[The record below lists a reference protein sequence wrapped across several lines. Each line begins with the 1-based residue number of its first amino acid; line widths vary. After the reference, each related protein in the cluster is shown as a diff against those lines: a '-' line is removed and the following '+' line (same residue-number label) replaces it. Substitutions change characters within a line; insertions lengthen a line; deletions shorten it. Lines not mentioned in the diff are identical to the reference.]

1 LVIVTNLVG
10 LIDYLAFNG
19 MPILGYI
26 YTLGFILPY
35 LAVTVRRLHDLDK
48 SGWWWLIGFI
58 PLVGAII
65 LLVWF
70 CQRGTVGPNRFGPD
84 PLLTSALPPAQ
95 PQAIIGR

>member
-35 LAVTVRRLHDLDK
+35 LAVTVRRMHDLDK